1 MLCLI
6 DSYQNKVSADQYYLT
21 VSRAQVSTHQVRVF
35 FWSYLLTIY
44 SFSNDRRFRFFKI
57 HIKYVVFMSLSP
69 STITMLISIW
79 PQTQKFSQSFQTTC
93 GEDLFLP
100 WSPVGHSPRSI
111 FMLWLVKI
119 WQVRSCVKF
128 MQHILKFDCFDSW
141 SWQSFEST
149 CDVFDCRFPLDVQ
162 NEIQLLLL
170 MAGLF
175 IGFLLRNASLV
186 KADNPISDG
195 IVFVLHLAWCVR
207 ESWRLK
213 RSLPY

>member
-162 NEIQLLLL
+162 NEIQL
-170 MAGLF
+170 F
-175 IGFLLRNASLV
+175 IGFFE
-186 KADNPISDG
+186 K
-195 IVFVLHLAWCVR
+195 CVACQSR
-207 ESWRLK
+207 
-213 RSLPY
+213 